1 MSGRGV
7 GPENMHKTA
16 RGKRVPTQTLR
27 SSWRLAANLAPSIP
41 TAAPHRGWERTGG
54 RKTSEQALSFLFF
67 FGHAHNM
74 WPFRARDRTGASG
87 VT

>member
-7 GPENMHKTA
+7 GPEKMHETA

-54 RKTSEQALSFLFF
+54 RKTSEQALSFLLFL
-67 FGHAHNM
+67 AT
-74 WPFRARDRTGASG
+74 PTTCSLSG
-87 VT
+87 PGIEPEPQK